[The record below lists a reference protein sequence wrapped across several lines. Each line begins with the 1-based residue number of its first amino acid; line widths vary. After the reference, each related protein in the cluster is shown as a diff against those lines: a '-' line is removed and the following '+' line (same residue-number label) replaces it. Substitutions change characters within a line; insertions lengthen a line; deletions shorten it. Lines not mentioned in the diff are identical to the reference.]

1 MAVHEEFSN
10 DHNDKADLKKENETN
25 NHQKK
30 ENLGQDF
37 HPSAYDASSIEGDKE
52 AIIRSYFNLMIMDTS
67 KVEDIHHM
75 AIYSELNWLLQV
87 LWCRYN
93 DFNSQEDF
101 KSFFGKKDFKNKI
114 IETPALPADSHYAQW
129 LIEHDLLDKKPF
141 RLMLAMVMALSLNDA
156 LFFALLELAHKP
168 IISVFVG
175 GQTQNGSR
183 RFLPTMQTLL
193 YLLAGVDLKKQAQ
206 YQLEFRSKQAQIN
219 QWGVE
224 LVSSQARL
232 TGRPDLPDEWKNLLI
247 SLQPNIWQYF
257 LGGAMPRPE
266 DNQDLPLEKL
276 DTSLAYEDLVLKTQ
290 TRQEL
295 KELIAIAKVGQDYF
309 ADDASSSGFRQG
321 FIALLHGEPGTG
333 KTLIATTIGKHT
345 GLVTYQLKMSEVV
358 SKYIGETS
366 QNINKVFDELQRTIE
381 WLKGKPSILFIDEA
395 DAILGKRSE
404 VSDSKDRYANLDVSN
419 LLQRVEKFPGLI
431 ILATNFQ
438 QNIDPAFH
446 RRINVQIHVPPPDA
460 DERTQLWKNYCP
472 AKYEFPAQ
480 NFPRVMAE
488 KFALTGAQINNIMKR
503 ATVMAHADNQTK
515 LDFEAYIEQ
524 PLKSELIKSGK
535 IYTRPRDLMSLAQ
548 IDEQIFQQELLWEQ
562 ALPNRWQFIP
572 TYLPRILSQSV
583 ALPESDIKDLVKKVK
598 RRWEGGAYNHIP
610 FKEGIEVVL
619 RDLCAGRNLNW
630 NDIQAKIYEL
640 MEAEQAKNKINTI
653 DLTNEKDDSINID
666 ELSDEEKAGK
676 TIQLVDLSKLQAT
689 DGQKEAEKTDTKKSK
704 KTKSKTAEK
713 KAKKAP
719 PEKTKQEK
727 LTQKERLAL
736 LDTPPSSMGKPMGKK
751 EAEGYW
757 NELLPEGYK
766 YASKSTAKGLAE
778 FYGVS
783 AEVAQ
788 WVMKMAIE
796 KADEQ
801 GETEL
806 TAGGFLNPAITEMEQ
821 TLGMDSLMR
830 QEHIERERKK
840 KEAWER
846 KKKIIPSWKSA
857 PQYWAEAPP
866 QGYRYAR
873 ADTAGYMAQ
882 FLPGWSFEQMLSIME
897 KAAEYALKDGT
908 KMIAYTPHILPA
920 FQELGIQ
927 PPM

>member
-1 MAVHEEFSN
+1 MADFQEASDN
-10 DHNDKADLKKENETN
+10 
-25 NHQKK
+25 QKK
-30 ENLGQDF
+30 KNANSQKSKKKQAQVNENSLAKDL
-37 HPSAYDASSIEGDKE
+37 SDAPQKQRQALIK
-52 AIIRSYFNLMIMDTS
+52 RYFGSMVMDTVNVS
-67 KVEDIHHM
+67 DPHLK
-75 AIYSELNWLLQV
+75 AIYLELNWWLQIV
-87 LWCRYN
+87 WCRYKNQEGKN
-93 DFNSQEDF
+93 DFRDFMTLRDF
-101 KSFFGKKDFKNKI
+101 KSNPI
-114 IETPALPADSHYAQW
+114 QIPELPQESNYYQW
-129 LIEHDLLDKKPF
+129 LESNHLIEKESERLLF
-141 RLMLAMVMALSLNDA
+141 ATVMALSLNDA
-156 LFFALLELAHKP
+156 LFLSFLEMLKHP
-168 IISVFVG
+168 LVNIFVG
-175 GQTQNGSR
+175 GQVQSNGR
-183 RFLPTMQTLL
+183 RFIPTMQTLFYIL
-193 YLLAGVDLKKQAQ
+193 GGVDLKKHTI
-206 YQLEFRSKQAQIN
+206 YQRYFRSQQTQITN
-219 QWGVE
+219 WGIE
-224 LVSSQARL
+224 MVSLQSRI
-232 TGRPDLPDEWKNLLI
+232 TGYNEASDEWKNLLI
-247 SLQPNIWQYF
+247 SLKPSIWQYF
-257 LGGAMPRPE
+257 LGGAMPLPE

-276 DTSLAYEDLVLKTQ
+276 DTSLAYEDLVLKSQ
-290 TRQEL
+290 TRHEL

-309 ADDASSSGFRQG
+309 ADKASSSGFRKG

-366 QNINKVFDELQRTIE
+366 QNINKVFDELQRAIE

-404 VSDSKDRYANLDVSN
+404 VNDSKDRYANLDVSN

-460 DERTQLWKNYCP
+460 DERTKLWKNYCP
-472 AKYEFPAQ
+472 AKYEFPAD

-503 ATVMAHADNQTK
+503 ATVMAHADSQTV

-524 PLKSELIKSGK
+524 PLKSELIKIGK
-535 IYTRPRDLMSLAQ
+535 VYTRPQDLMSLAQ
-548 IDEQIFQQELLWEQ
+548 IDEQIFQQELLWERS
-562 ALPNRWQFIP
+562 LPSRWRYIP

-583 ALPESDIKDLVKKVK
+583 TLSESDIKDLIKKVK

-619 RDLCAGRNLNW
+619 RDLCAGRNLDW
-630 NDIQAKIYEL
+630 NKIQAKIYEL
-640 MEAEQAKNKINTI
+640 LEAEQAKNKANTI
-653 DLTNEKDDSINID
+653 EADDSVNID
-666 ELSDEEKAGK
+666 ELTPEERSGK
-676 TIQLVDLSKLQAT
+676 TIQLVDLSKLQAASK
-689 DGQKEAEKTDTKKSK
+689 QKEGEQTDVKTKS
-704 KTKSKTAEK
+704 TKSKTGKATK
-713 KAKKAP
+713 KKK
-719 PEKTKQEK
+719 EVKKEM
-727 LTQKERLAL
+727 TQKEILAAL
-736 LDTPPSSMGKPMGKK
+736 KEPPTSLGKVMGKK
-751 EAEGYW
+751 EAEAYW
-757 NELLPEGYK
+757 NQLLPEGYK

-783 AEVAQ
+783 AEIAQ
-788 WVMKMAIE
+788 WVVKMSIE

-806 TAGGFLNPAITEMEQ
+806 TAGSFLNPAITEMEK
-821 TLGMDSLMR
+821 TLGIESLMR

-857 PQYWAEAPP
+857 PKYWAEAPP

-873 ADTAGYMAQ
+873 ADTAGYMAR